1 MGRIYAKSMES
12 YIQISKINDFL
23 YCPASLY
30 LHGMYDNFSQKTFHR
45 EPQVIGKINH
55 ASIDEK
61 RYSTDTRF
69 LVGTDVYSQKYGIMG
84 KIDIYDSKT
93 KTLIERKTRVK
104 MIYDGYRY
112 QLFAQYFCLT
122 EMGFEVKKLVLRSLE
137 DNKVY
142 SVPVPKK
149 KEIEEFEKLVNLI
162 WNFDPEKL
170 INHRC
175 SRCRESIYGALSW

>member
-1 MGRIYAKSMES
+1 MES

-30 LHGMYDNFSQKTFHR
+30 LHGMYDNFSEKTFHQK
-45 EPQVIGKINH
+45 PQVVGKINH
-55 ASIDEK
+55 KAIDENK
-61 RYSTDTRF
+61 YSTDTRF

-93 KTLIERKTRVK
+93 KALIERKTKVKRV
-104 MIYDGYRY
+104 YDGYRC
-112 QLFAQYFCLT
+112 QLFAQYLCLT
-122 EMGFEVKKLVLRSLE
+122 EMGHEVKNLVLRSLE

-142 SVPVPKK
+142 EIPIPSK
-149 KEIEEFEKLVNLI
+149 KEIEEFEKLIKSI

-170 INHRC
+170 MNHRC
-175 SRCRESIYGALSW
+175 PKCTKSIYGALSW